1 MRKHFLLLFL
11 MALLPLAGWADGGN
25 IGIQLSTTLTKE
37 YGTPDPL
44 ALTGTDL
51 VIISDDGN
59 SGLTTAQLAEYL
71 KFKRMQG
78 QTGEDCGTYD
88 YEVTVDESF
97 AEDHEGFTIVA
108 TNTGRITITPKPLSS
123 TMLAAITETYT
134 YDGTQKK
141 PTPTV
146 SYQNGDETV
155 TLTAGVDFTYVY
167 GANVNAGDDAGS
179 VTIAAATNT
188 NYADPVANE
197 APVTFDI
204 EKLALTSLTVGAIA
218 DQTYNITAV
227 TPEALVITSTVG
239 NKTYTLEE
247 SDYNVAYA
255 NNTNVGLAT
264 VTISEADNG
273 NFTFDNKTANFN
285 IVAKNLNSE
294 EIVISDIENKTYT
307 GSAINPEG
315 VTVTWG
321 ETPLTDLVDIVF
333 TNNINVGKAVV
344 TITPK
349 STNNPQNYTGSKTK
363 TFNIVPPSIAGATV
377 QIAEGEDL
385 VYDGKAKTPDLVVTI
400 GGHALALG
408 TEYEIVEG
416 SWKNNVNAGTASVKI
431 KGLGNYDAVDTKGD
445 PIEKEVEFT
454 ITALALKLTAT
465 DNVEQYYGVSPLE
478 KFGYAH
484 NVVEG
489 ELLKVLGGKI
499 TYTIQ
504 QKNGDEWEGYAGDW
518 DELEEGSGKY
528 RYVATWSEKLEP
540 LGEEALAA
548 AIEAGTYDP
557 TLYDTQAQID
567 ARANYTL
574 TQAGNV
580 PGAIIINPA
589 TLTIVPRNASRRYG
603 SADPDEYAYDV
614 YVGDAEDKIEFEGE
628 FAAGHEPV
636 LVRAEGDDA
645 DTYTISVKN
654 AKVGVNETT
663 ADNAVKA
670 TGYTVVCQTGTF
682 TINKFP
688 ITLTANNQTI
698 VYGSEPNTATLYN
711 SYVKTVVNGE
721 ETYDPNK
728 VTVTFSPVQTGNG
741 DPIDRSELDLVLTW
755 NEETNVLTPDLGE
768 NCKNYE
774 IKKQNTGTV
783 TIVNS
788 TSITLARVGSGD
800 FADPEKNTAASYIE
814 QYHGKTVS
822 VTFSGNFAMKAEKW
836 YPLVLPFATSVK
848 EISKAFGYAVVDIYD
863 GLTAAGK
870 IKFKLHMG
878 DIEANQPFILKVY
891 QDMNMDD
898 ETCKFEEVEIVNA
911 MDENFE
917 VKQTSGDVDFVGNY
931 KGRTDGFRSNMYYFS
946 TSAQYNEYYK
956 GNDSNTTYLRPLGAY
971 FVDNATDAATK
982 RRVISIEEP
991 NGNTTE
997 ISAITVDG
1005 AFVEANGWYTVGGTK
1020 LESVPT
1026 EKGVYIRNGKKIVI
1040 K

>member
-1 MRKHFLLLFL
+1 MLLT
-11 MALLPLAGWADGGN
+11 LLPLAGWAQNVSN
-25 IGIQLSTTLTKE
+25 IGIQLSNTLTKV
-37 YGTPDPL
+37 YGNPDPTTL
-44 ALTGTDL
+44 ESTDF
-51 VIISDDGN
+51 VIISDVGE
-59 SGLTTAQLAEYL
+59 SGLTTDDLKEYL
-71 KFKRMQG
+71 TFKRKLG
-78 QTGEDCGTYD
+78 QEGETANQSYEW
-88 YEVTVDESF
+88 EVTVSEDF
-97 AEDHEGFTIVA
+97 ATDHVGYAIVA
-108 TNTGRITITPKPLSS
+108 TNTGRITINPRPLSS

-134 YDGTQKK
+134 YDGNQKK

-155 TLTAGVDFTYVY
+155 TLTAGEDFNYVY
-167 GANVNAGDDAGS
+167 GDNVNAGEDAGS
-179 VTIAAATNT
+179 VTIEAATNT
-188 NYADPVANE
+188 NYANPVANDD
-197 APVTFDI
+197 PVTFDI
-204 EKLALTSLTVGAIA
+204 AKLALTSLTVEAIA
-218 DQTYNITAV
+218 DQTYNLVAV
-227 TPEALVITSTVG
+227 TPTTLTITSTVDS
-239 NKTYTLEE
+239 KLYTLTAD
-247 SDYNVAYA
+247 DYETEYA
-255 NNTNVGLAT
+255 NNTNVGVAT
-264 VTISEADNG
+264 VTISAAEDG
-273 NFTFDNKTANFN
+273 NFTFANKTANFN
-285 IVAKNLNSE
+285 IVAKNLDSE

-321 ETPLTDLVDIVF
+321 EAPITNLVDIVF

-385 VYDGKAKTPDLVVTI
+385 VYDGKAKTPALVVTI
-400 GGHALALG
+400 GEHALVLG

-416 SWKNNVNAGTASVKI
+416 SWENNVNAGTASVKI

-465 DNVEQYYGVSPLE
+465 DNVEQYYGVSPLD

-528 RYVATWSEKLEP
+528 RYVATWSAKLEP

-614 YVGDAEDKIEFEGE
+614 YVGDAEDQIEFEGE
-628 FAAGHEPV
+628 FDDGHEPV

-645 DTYTISVKN
+645 DKYTISVKN

-663 ADNAVKA
+663 ADNVVKA

-682 TINKFP
+682 TITKFP

-698 VYGSEPNTATLYN
+698 VYGSEPNTETLYN

-783 TIVNS
+783 TIVNGNTIMMVRLDVNENDLTETPIAS
-788 TSITLARVGSGD
+788 LLSSYHEKDVNYVIKAKATTTLDAFRKMY
-800 FADPEKNTAASYIE
+800 A
-814 QYHGKTVS
+814 QR
-822 VTFSGNFAMKAEKW
+822 W
-836 YPLVLPFATSVK
+836 YALVLPFNTTVR
-848 EISKAFGYAVVDIYD
+848 EISKAFGYAVVDIFD
-863 GLTAAGK
+863 KASSNTTDVD
-870 IKFKLHMG
+870 FRLHMG
-878 DIEANQPFILKVY
+878 TINANEPFILKIDADRDLYTNPVTFNGVTIDY
-891 QDMNMDD
+891 DANPAVSAAQGKVQFIGVWDGKKGFTGHEYVFALGTGKVSGTSSNSYIPPMSAY
-898 ETCKFEEVEIVNA
+898 IH
-911 MDENFE
+911 MDE
-917 VKQTSGDVDFVGNY
+917 QM
-931 KGRTDGFRSNMYYFS
+931 DGMSNAPIF
-946 TSAQYNEYYK
+946 N
-956 GNDSNTTYLRPLGAY
+956 
-971 FVDNATDAATK
+971 
-982 RRVISIEEP
+982 IEEP
-991 NGNTTE
+991 DGSTTS
-997 ISAITVDG
+997 ISVVDFAKDG
-1005 AFVEANGWYTVGGTK
+1005 SVLSNEGWYTVNGVK
-1020 LESVPT
+1020 LSAAPT
-1026 EKGVYIRNGKKIVI
+1026 EKGVYINNGKKVVL